1 MLELTNKPFDTISL
15 FAIACSGAQVTVE
28 LSTTQKRLGTA
39 LFYGILIILAYLV
52 YLVFQPFLAPLA
64 WAIVMAVV
72 AYPVYARLARKW
84 GPMMAATV
92 STLGVTLIIIVPS
105 ILVTGAFI
113 RQGVEAIQVVQQQIQ
128 SGHFAWVND
137 LWLRIQ
143 EKFPDANPSDLTT
156 VIHRYADVGAAY
168 LATRVGTVLRNTAV
182 FLFDLTV
189 IILSMFYFFRD
200 GDAIVA
206 RLRQVLPF
214 EKAHRDR
221 MIDDARE
228 LIFASVTSSLVAAVA
243 HGVLGGL
250 AFGLTGIHAPI
261 FWGVMMGFFSLVPVV
276 GSALIWVPAA
286 ISLIANGHVG
296 MGIVLMIFCGVIVGL
311 VDNIIRPWMISGRA
325 QMGGLVVFISV
336 LGGISVFGMLGVVL
350 GPIVVAAGA
359 SMLDLYAPG
368 AVARNTKPKPG
379 GNKSDGVL
387 E

>member
-1 MLELTNKPFDTISL
+1 VLELTNGRIDTISL
-15 FAIACSGAQVTVE
+15 FTILSSEADVTAE

-39 LFYGILIILAYLV
+39 LFYGILFILAYLV

-72 AYPVYARLARKW
+72 AHPAYARLARKW
-84 GPMMAATV
+84 GRTLAATV
-92 STLGVTLIIIVPS
+92 STLGVTLIIIVPT

-113 RQGVEAIQVVQQQIQ
+113 RQGVEAVQVVQQQIQ

-156 VIHRYADVGAAY
+156 VIHRYADAGAAY
-168 LATRVGTVLRNTAV
+168 LAARVGTVLRNTAV

-228 LIFASVTSSLVAAVA
+228 LIIGRT
-243 HGVLGGL
+243 GVRSDWNSRSGFLGSNDGIFL
-250 AFGLTGIHAPI
+250 AG
-261 FWGVMMGFFSLVPVV
+261 
-276 GSALIWVPAA
+276 
-286 ISLIANGHVG
+286 
-296 MGIVLMIFCGVIVGL
+296 
-311 VDNIIRPWMISGRA
+311 SGRGLRA
-325 QMGGLVVFISV
+325 HMGSRR
-336 LGGISVFGMLGVVL
+336 
-350 GPIVVAAGA
+350 
-359 SMLDLYAPG
+359 D
-368 AVARNTKPKPG
+368 
-379 GNKSDGVL
+379 
-387 E
+387 

>member
-1 MLELTNKPFDTISL
+1 M
-15 FAIACSGAQVTVE
+15 TVE
-28 LSTTQKRLGTA
+28 LTTTQKRLGTA

-52 YLVFQPFLAPLA
+52 YLVFRPFLAPLA

-84 GPMMAATV
+84 GRTLAATM
-92 STLGVTLIIIVPS
+92 STLGVTLIIIVPA
-105 ILVTGAFI
+105 IFVTGAFI
-113 RQGVEAIQVVQQQIQ
+113 RQGVEAVQVVQQQIQ

-156 VIHRYADVGAAY
+156 VIHRYANAGAAY

-214 EKAHRDR
+214 DKAHRDR

-276 GSALIWVPAA
+276 GSALIWVPAG
-286 ISLIANGHVG
+286 ISLMVNGHIG
-296 MGIVLMIFCGVIVGL
+296 MGIVLMIFCSVIVGL

-359 SMLDLYAPG
+359 SMLDLYVPG
-368 AVARNTKPKPG
+368 AVVRNTKVKPG
-379 GNKSDGVL
+379 VNKPDGVL

>member
-1 MLELTNKPFDTISL
+1 
-15 FAIACSGAQVTVE
+15 VE
-28 LSTTQKRLGTA
+28 LSATQKRLGAA

-52 YLVFQPFLAPLA
+52 YLVFRPFLAPLA
-64 WAIVMAVV
+64 WAVVMAVV
-72 AYPVYARLARKW
+72 AYPVYTRLARRC
-84 GPMMAATV
+84 GRTLAAAV
-92 STLGVTLIIIVPS
+92 STLGVTLIIIVPTV
-105 ILVTGAFI
+105 LVTGAFI
-113 RQGVEAIQVVQQQIQ
+113 RQGVEAVQVVQQQIQ

-143 EKFPDANPSDLTT
+143 EKFPDPNPSDLAT
-156 VIHRYADVGAAY
+156 VIHRYADAGAAY
-168 LATRVGTVLRNTAV
+168 LATRLGTVLRNTAV

-214 EKAHRDR
+214 DQAHRDR
-221 MIDDARE
+221 MIDDARD

-286 ISLIANGHVG
+286 ISLMVNGHIG

-311 VDNIIRPWMISGRA
+311 VDNIIRPWMISDRA

-368 AVARNTKPKPG
+368 AVVRNPRVKPG
-379 GNKSDGVL
+379 GNKTDDVL